1 MAITWRNYKIHME
14 EREMATSKKTSKSPK
29 QQNGALFSDI
39 LPLPDSRFKGRIGN
53 TYTDSVA
60 DIISLPTPPAGA
72 PNILL
77 VMLDDVGFGQTSTFG
92 GPARTPTLQ
101 KLADEGL
108 RFNRFHTT
116 ALCSPTRAALLTG
129 RNHHSVHTGV
139 ITEMATG
146 FPGYDGSWPRE
157 AACIA
162 EILQGNQYSTA
173 AFGKW
178 HNTPDHELSAAGPF
192 DRWPTGKGFGY
203 WYGFQGGEASQW
215 HTPLFEN
222 TAPIEPPHDDPKWH
236 FSEAIA
242 ERAISWIAQQ
252 QAAAP
257 DKPFFVYFA
266 PGACHSPHHVHKEWS
281 DKYKGKFDHGWDRQR
296 EITLE
301 NQKKLGLVPND
312 TKLTSRPD
320 SIQSWDSCSA
330 DEKRLYARM
339 QEVFAGFLE
348 HADAQIGKVVDEI
361 ERMGRRDDTLII
373 YIVGDNGPS
382 AEGSLTG
389 TLNNMKTQLG
399 LLDEVGTILEHI
411 DEIGGPLH
419 ENHYPVG
426 WAWAGS
432 SPFQWMKQVASHFG
446 GTRNGLVMSWPKR
459 ITDSGG
465 QRSQFHHVID
475 IAPTILELAG
485 IPEPRQVNGVPQ
497 KPIEGI
503 SMAYTFDDATAP
515 SQRVT
520 QYFEMLGNRA
530 LYHDG
535 WVAGCLHGRLPWL
548 TSGGASFDKDT
559 WELYNIEKDFS
570 QAIDLAAKEPAR
582 LRDLQDRFMAEA
594 AKYNVLPLDD
604 RFAQRADPALKP
616 SHMRGKTKFVY
627 RPGTVRIGER
637 SSPNTKDVHHT
648 LAAEV
653 VIPERGAEG
662 VLVCC
667 GGISSGYS
675 LFMKD
680 GNLYW
685 EHNYYNEV
693 RYRVVSTETIPPG
706 RHVLSAEIRVDQEGK
721 FGTGGN
727 VTLRMGKKTIG
738 KGRFEKQV
746 AGYFTVNET
755 FDVGCDTVSPV
766 SDLYESPFAFTGEI
780 IKVMVDV
787 SEANFEQLAEQH
799 EARAR
804 IAMAIQ

>member
-1 MAITWRNYKIHME
+1 MSSNKN
-14 EREMATSKKTSKSPK
+14 KTNKTTKTQSQKTT
-29 QQNGALFSDI
+29 LLSDI
-39 LPLPDSRFKGRIGN
+39 LPLPEPRFKGRIGS
-53 TYTDSVA
+53 TYVDSEA
-60 DIISLPTPPAGA
+60 DVISLPTPPEGA
-72 PNILL
+72 PNVLL
-77 VMLDDVGFGQTSTFG
+77 VMLDDVGFGQASTFG
-92 GPARTPTLQ
+92 GPVNTPTLQ

-108 RFNRFHTT
+108 RYNRFHTT
-116 ALCSPTRAALLTG
+116 ALCSPTRAALLSG

-236 FSEAIA
+236 FTEAIA
-242 ERAISWIAQQ
+242 DRTISWIGQQ

-257 DKPFFVYFA
+257 DMPFFVYFA
-266 PGACHSPHHVHKEWS
+266 PGACHSPHHVHKEWA

-296 EITLE
+296 ELTLE
-301 NQKKLGLVPND
+301 KQKKIGILPKN
-312 TKLTSRPD
+312 TKLTPRPD
-320 SIQSWDSCSA
+320 SIPSWDSRSA

-348 HADAQIGKVVDEI
+348 HADAQIGKVVDAI
-361 ERMGRRDDTLII
+361 ERMGLRDNTLII

-389 TLNNMKTQLG
+389 TLNNMKSQLG
-399 LLDEVGTILEHI
+399 LLDDVSTILEKI

-459 ITDSGG
+459 ITDRGG
-465 QRSQFHHVID
+465 LRSQFHHVID
-475 IAPTILELAG
+475 IAPTILDLAG
-485 IPEPRQVNGVPQ
+485 IPEPRSVNGVPQ
-497 KPIEGI
+497 KPIEGV
-503 SMAYTFDDATAP
+503 SMVYTFEDAKAP
-515 SQRVT
+515 SERVT

-530 LYHDG
+530 LYHNG
-535 WVAGCLHGRLPWL
+535 WVAGCLHGRLPWE
-548 TSGGASFDKDT
+548 TGGGGLSFDEDT
-559 WELYNIEKDFS
+559 WELYNIEDDFS
-570 QAIDLAAKEPAR
+570 QANDLAAKEPAK

-604 RFAQRADPALKP
+604 RFAQRADPSLKP
-616 SHMRGKTKFVY
+616 SHMRGKKKFVY
-627 RPGTVRIGER
+627 PPGTIRIGER

-653 VIPERGAEG
+653 VIPDGGAEG

-675 LFMKD
+675 LFMK
-680 GNLYW
+680 NNKLYW
-685 EHNYYNEV
+685 EHNYYGEV
-693 RYRVVSTETIPPG
+693 RYRVESTETIPPG
-706 RHVLSAEIRVDQEGK
+706 RQILSAEIKVDKEGK
-721 FGTGGN
+721 PGTGGTT
-727 VTLRMGKKTIG
+727 TLRIGKKKVG
-738 KGRFEKQV
+738 EGRFEQQV
-746 AGYFTVNET
+746 FGYFTVNET

-766 SDLYESPFAFTGEI
+766 SDLYESPFPFTGEI

-787 SEANFEQLAEQH
+787 SEATFEELAAQH
-799 EARAR
+799 ELRAR
-804 IAMAIQ
+804 VAMATQ

>member
-1 MAITWRNYKIHME
+1 MSSNKN
-14 EREMATSKKTSKSPK
+14 KTNKTTKTQSQKTT
-29 QQNGALFSDI
+29 LLSDI
-39 LPLPDSRFKGRIGN
+39 LPLPEPRFKGRIGS
-53 TYTDSVA
+53 TYVDSEA
-60 DIISLPTPPAGA
+60 DVISLPTPPEGA
-72 PNILL
+72 PNVLL
-77 VMLDDVGFGQTSTFG
+77 VMLDDVGFGQASTFG
-92 GPARTPTLQ
+92 GPVNTPTLQ

-108 RFNRFHTT
+108 RYNRFHTT
-116 ALCSPTRAALLTG
+116 ALCSPTRAALLSG

-157 AACIA
+157 AACVA

-236 FSEAIA
+236 FTEAIA
-242 ERAISWIAQQ
+242 DRTISWIGQQ

-257 DKPFFVYFA
+257 DMPFFVYFA
-266 PGACHSPHHVHKEWS
+266 PGACHSPHHVHKEWA

-296 EITLE
+296 ELTLE
-301 NQKKLGLVPND
+301 KQKKIGILPKN
-312 TKLTSRPD
+312 TKLTPRPD
-320 SIQSWDSCSA
+320 SIPSWDSRSA

-348 HADAQIGKVVDEI
+348 HADAQIGKVVDAI
-361 ERMGRRDDTLII
+361 ERMGLRDNTLII

-389 TLNNMKTQLG
+389 TLNNMKSQLG
-399 LLDEVGTILEHI
+399 LLDDVSTILEKI

-459 ITDSGG
+459 ITDRGG
-465 QRSQFHHVID
+465 LRSQFHHVID
-475 IAPTILELAG
+475 IAPTILDLAG
-485 IPEPRQVNGVPQ
+485 IPEPRSVNGVPQ
-497 KPIEGI
+497 KPIEGV
-503 SMAYTFDDATAP
+503 SMVYTFEDAKAP
-515 SQRVT
+515 SERVT

-530 LYHDG
+530 LYHNG
-535 WVAGCLHGRLPWL
+535 WVAGCLHGRLPWE
-548 TSGGASFDKDT
+548 TGGGGLSFDEDT
-559 WELYNIEKDFS
+559 WELYNIEDDFS
-570 QAIDLAAKEPAR
+570 QANDLAAKEPAK

-604 RFAQRADPALKP
+604 RFAQRADPSLKP
-616 SHMRGKTKFVY
+616 SHMRGKKKFVY
-627 RPGTVRIGER
+627 PPGTIRIGER

-653 VIPERGAEG
+653 VIPDGGAEG

-675 LFMKD
+675 LFMK
-680 GNLYW
+680 NNKLYW
-685 EHNYYNEV
+685 EHNYYGEV
-693 RYRVVSTETIPPG
+693 RYRVESTETIPPG
-706 RHVLSAEIRVDQEGK
+706 RQILSAEIKVDKEGK
-721 FGTGGN
+721 PGTGGTT
-727 VTLRMGKKTIG
+727 TLRIGKKKVG
-738 KGRFEKQV
+738 EGRFEQQV
-746 AGYFTVNET
+746 FGYFTVNET

-766 SDLYESPFAFTGEI
+766 SDLYESPFPFTGEI

-787 SEANFEQLAEQH
+787 SEATFEELAAQH
-799 EARAR
+799 ELRAR
-804 IAMAIQ
+804 VAMATQ